1 MVKTTLTTILSVLA
15 LAACQGPEPTAR
27 NPNGTL
33 ALAEN
38 VLSYNRTTPEVRA
51 FYGTPDCLAL
61 NVGANGCDVVIVTQA
76 GLGGDSAGAA
86 AGGK

>member
-1 MVKTTLTTILSVLA
+1 MVKTILTTILFAAA

-27 NPNGTL
+27 NQNGTL

-51 FYGTPDCLAL
+51 FYGTPDCLAV
-61 NVGANGCDVVIVTQA
+61 NVGTNGCDVVIVTQA

-86 AGGK
+86 AGK